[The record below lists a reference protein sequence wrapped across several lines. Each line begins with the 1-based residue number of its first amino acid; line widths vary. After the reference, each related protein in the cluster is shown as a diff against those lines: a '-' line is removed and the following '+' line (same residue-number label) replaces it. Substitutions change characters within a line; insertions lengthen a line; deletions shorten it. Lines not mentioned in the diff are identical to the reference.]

1 MKTNIYYF
9 TGSGNSLA
17 AARGLAARLDAR
29 LVPVASLAGHGR
41 IDTKSDAI
49 GIVFPAYWGKVPAI
63 VRNFASRLRGLKGKY
78 LFAVGTC
85 GGSLDSTRRGLEKD
99 LIAGGGSLAASF
111 LLRMPTN
118 KFPPPAER
126 IARILALSEPKLD
139 EIAEYVR
146 SGRSGRRETSSLA
159 IKTIQIVLA
168 PLDMAVGAILAI
180 KNGYAPFL
188 PFFPMKRV
196 NGMDRAFEVKDECD
210 GCGACAL
217 VCPVGNIA
225 VENGKPQWLHRCE
238 QCFACLEWC
247 PRGAIGAP
255 MNRGRYVHPGARV
268 EDIVAQKRKRP

>member
-9 TGSGNSLA
+9 TGTGNSLA

-29 LVPVASLAGHGR
+29 LVPIASLVGHER
-41 IDTKSDAI
+41 IDAGSDAI

-63 VRNFASRLRGLKGKY
+63 VRNFASRLGGLKGKY

-85 GGSLDSTRRGLEKD
+85 GGSLDSTRRSLERD
-99 LIAGGGSLAASF
+99 LATGGGFLAASF

-118 KFPPPAER
+118 KFPPPAEK

-139 EIAEYVR
+139 DIAEYVR
-146 SGRSGRRETSSLA
+146 TERSGRRETSSLA
-159 IKTIQIVLA
+159 IKAIQIVLA
-168 PLDMAVGAILAI
+168 PLDLAVGTIFAI

-188 PFFPMKRV
+188 PFFPSKRV
-196 NGMDRAFEVKDECD
+196 NGMDRAFKVNGECD
-210 GCGACAL
+210 GCGACAQ

-225 VENGKPQWLHRCE
+225 VGSGGPIWLHRCE

-247 PRGAIGAP
+247 PRGAIGAS
-255 MNRGRYVHPGARV
+255 MSRGRYVHPDARV
-268 EDIVAQKRKRP
+268 EDIVAQKGAKS